1 MVLMDTDTPSERQLA
16 VSKLVQ
22 TLTAYQRMVIL
33 SPVCL
38 EGNSIP
44 GLCDHAMIMGLCHV
58 DLGRSLTIRSDAGRP
73 EGFCSSLGG

>member
-1 MVLMDTDTPSERQLA
+1 MVLIITDTPSERQLA

-44 GLCDHAMIMGLCHV
+44 VTLRSCNDHGTMP
-58 DLGRSLTIRSDAGRP
+58 R
-73 EGFCSSLGG
+73 GFG